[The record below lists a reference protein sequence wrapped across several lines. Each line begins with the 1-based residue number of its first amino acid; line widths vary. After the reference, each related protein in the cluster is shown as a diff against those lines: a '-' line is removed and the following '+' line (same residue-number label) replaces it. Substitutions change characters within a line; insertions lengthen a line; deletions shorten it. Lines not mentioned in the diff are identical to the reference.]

1 MEKIY
6 SSGKESSMEVQPS
19 LIVNLERKST
29 TTLSF
34 SGLSRIV
41 ISNYCNK
48 NNHRVTLPLVTG
60 LVIKNQAVT
69 WSVCTNT

>member
-6 SSGKESSMEVQPS
+6 SSRKESSMVVQAS

-34 SGLSRIV
+34 LGLSKIV
-41 ISNYCNK
+41 ISNYCNN
-48 NNHRVTLPLVTG
+48 NNHHVNLPLVTG
-60 LVIKNQAVT
+60 LFIKNRITT
-69 WSVCTNT
+69 WSLCTNT